1 VGPWLGFEVGGPWGA
16 VAGVDGWV
24 PPGPVA
30 PEPPVGP
37 TPWQNSVIVRPASSA
52 AFWRFENATESARL
66 LFDVAGG
73 ADAAAVHN
81 P

>member
-1 VGPWLGFEVGGPWGA
+1 
-16 VAGVDGWV
+16 
-24 PPGPVA
+24 
-30 PEPPVGP
+30 
-37 TPWQNSVIVRPASSA
+37 VIVRPASSA